1 MGRPFQA
8 PTFMTLVLLQEI
20 LKISKKRKKVGNG
33 LFNDALNTYMG
44 VRHMV
49 KDHSDENK
57 ESRDNSD
64 LRWSPAIS

>member
-1 MGRPFQA
+1 
-8 PTFMTLVLLQEI
+8 MTLVLLQEI
-20 LKISKKRKKVGNG
+20 LKINKKRKKVGNG

-64 LRWSPAIS
+64 LR